1 MSTKKKQTNF
11 LKLRQKVKAKLIDK
25 LPNYVG
31 QDLYGLSNRVL
42 NDHYSSPLFANEKEA
57 REAITNYG
65 ALEAIKEVESYL
77 DQQWEMPLD
86 LENMTYTSLAD
97 HLWESQLVFFA
108 ESIREIFDYETITES
123 IIGEITA
130 WLTVYEDGEIP
141 NKMTQGDYYLQ
152 LVENID
158 TLEDFM
164 DLLIEYG
171 ERTTPVC
178 PNEREAQLEY
188 IRDQQ
193 NTFIERARV
202 ADGNAPIRV

>member
-1 MSTKKKQTNF
+1 MATEEKQTSF
-11 LKLRQKVKAKLIDK
+11 LKLRKKVKAELINS
-25 LPNYVG
+25 LPNYIG

-42 NDHYSSPLFANEKEA
+42 NDFYSSPLFANEEEA
-57 REAITNYG
+57 KEAITNYDT
-65 ALEAIKEVESYL
+65 LEAIKEVESYL
-77 DQQWEMPLD
+77 DRQWEMSLD
-86 LENMTYTSLAD
+86 LENVTYTSLAN

-123 IIGEITA
+123 IIGEMTS
-130 WLTVYEDGEIP
+130 WLAVYEDGEIP